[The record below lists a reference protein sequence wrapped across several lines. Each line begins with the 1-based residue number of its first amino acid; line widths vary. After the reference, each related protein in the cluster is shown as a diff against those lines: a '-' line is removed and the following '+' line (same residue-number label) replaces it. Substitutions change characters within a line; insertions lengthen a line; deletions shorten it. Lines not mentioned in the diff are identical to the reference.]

1 MNEYDKRAE
10 RGGIIV
16 FSYGGVLLCGFS
28 LRALR
33 LCVNNPCTKSHL
45 RKAAKAQRFAKPN
58 QDTNLSY
65 KIARL
70 HPSKC

>member
-16 FSYGGVLLCGFS
+16 FSYSGVLLCGFS

-33 LCVNNPCTKSHL
+33 LCVNNNPRTKSHFTQSREGAKI
-45 RKAAKAQRFAKPN
+45 RKAKP
-58 QDTNLSY
+58 
-65 KIARL
+65 R
-70 HPSKC
+70 H